1 MSFGG
6 AKKTNSQDKLIENIL
21 EDTKEVAQLINQFV
35 EEQNV
40 VKKGELVRYNNSY
53 ITKKYQSKEA
63 NLIYKLKNQEIFFL
77 IEHRSSVDNNIQFK
91 MMNYCLD
98 IMREWSKNQ
107 KIRKNTE
114 YPIIV
119 PIVTY
124 TGNQEWKI
132 PEDIEEQVEDYT
144 YEDYKVNLQFNLI
157 NINEIPTKQL
167 LESGSMIGYAMY
179 LEKAQT
185 KEELVESLKVVIRL
199 ASGTNQLKHVRKYRK
214 RTLK

>member
-1 MSFGG
+1 M
-6 AKKTNSQDKLIENIL
+6 
-21 EDTKEVAQLINQFV
+21 INQFV
-35 EEQNV
+35 EAQNV

-107 KIRKNTE
+107 KIRKDTE

-119 PIVTY
+119 PIVIY
-124 TGNQEWKI
+124 TGNQKWKM
-132 PEDIEEQVEDYT
+132 PEDTEEQVEDYT
-144 YEDYKVNLQFNLI
+144 YEDYKVNLQFNFI
-157 NINEIPTKQL
+157 NINEISTKQL
-167 LESGSMIGYAMY
+167 LESDSMIGYAMY
-179 LEKAQT
+179 LEKART

-199 ASGTNQLKHVRKYRK
+199 ASDENQLKQVRKYHK
-214 RTLK
+214 RTLKRCAR

>member
-1 MSFGG
+1 
-6 AKKTNSQDKLIENIL
+6 
-21 EDTKEVAQLINQFV
+21 LINQFV
-35 EEQNV
+35 EAQNV

-107 KIRKNTE
+107 KIRKDTE

-119 PIVTY
+119 PIVIY
-124 TGNQEWKI
+124 TGNKKWKM
-132 PEDIEEQVEDYT
+132 PEDTEEQVEDYT
-144 YEDYKVNLQFNLI
+144 YEDYKVNLQFNFI
-157 NINEIPTKQL
+157 NINEISTKQL
-167 LESGSMIGYAMY
+167 LESDSMIGYAMY
-179 LEKAQT
+179 LEKART

-199 ASGTNQLKHVRKYRK
+199 ASDENQLKQVRKYHK
-214 RTLK
+214 RTLKRCAR

>member
-1 MSFGG
+1 M
-6 AKKTNSQDKLIENIL
+6 
-21 EDTKEVAQLINQFV
+21 INQFV
-35 EEQNV
+35 EAQNV

-107 KIRKNTE
+107 KIRKDTE

-119 PIVTY
+119 PIVIY
-124 TGNQEWKI
+124 TGNQKWRM
-132 PEDIEEQVEDYT
+132 PEDTEEQVEDYT
-144 YEDYKVNLQFNLI
+144 YEDYKVNLQFNFI
-157 NINEIPTKQL
+157 NINEISTKQL
-167 LESGSMIGYAMY
+167 LESDSMIGYAMY
-179 LEKAQT
+179 LEKART

-199 ASGTNQLKHVRKYRK
+199 ASDENQLKQVRKYHK
-214 RTLK
+214 RTLKRCAR